1 MLNKYLLSKWLNIEM
16 LILALLFTPTWFFS
30 LVPELFGHS
39 WLVSAQ
45 EHVRD
50 PWVHL
55 HTASNC
61 TSYNTRQIRMGMHI
75 CDSQLTPRASPGMDA
90 ARRNLYI
97 SGLHWA
103 KAWLEA
109 ATFHSSFVYEN
120 GTRGQSDRS
129 CQVLKWIIRCFS
141 SEAYKRDELKIQ
153 LQEHL
158 GRRRISEVP

>member
-1 MLNKYLLSKWLNIEM
+1 MLNKCLLSRWLSIEM
-16 LILALLFTPTWFFS
+16 LILALSWFFS
-30 LVPELFGHS
+30 LVPELCGHS
-39 WLVSAQ
+39 RLVSAQ

-50 PWVHL
+50 PWVRL

-61 TSYNTRQIRMGMHI
+61 ISYNTRQIWMGTHI
-75 CDSQLTPRASPGMDA
+75 CASQPTPRASPGVDV
-90 ARRNLYI
+90 ARRNSRI

-103 KAWLEA
+103 EGWLEA
-109 ATFHSSFVYEN
+109 ATVHSSFAYEN
-120 GTRGQSDRS
+120 GMRGQSDRS